1 MLVLTV
7 CSINDAHY
15 VFDSLHLALAARG
28 GLQRVTKGGALV
40 LATHLVKNLLHELV
54 PGRSLACLALTAL
67 HVLILALALT
77 ALHVLI
83 LALALATLHVHVVLA
98 RLTLTTRHS
107 ASSSHIVLLR

>member
-67 HVLILALALT
+67 HVLILALAL
-77 ALHVLI
+77 
-83 LALALATLHVHVVLA
+83 ATLHVHVVLA